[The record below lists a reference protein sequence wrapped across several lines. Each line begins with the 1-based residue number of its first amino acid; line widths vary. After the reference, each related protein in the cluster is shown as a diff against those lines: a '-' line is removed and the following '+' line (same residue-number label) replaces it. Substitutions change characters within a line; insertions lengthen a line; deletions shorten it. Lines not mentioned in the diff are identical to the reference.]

1 MTDRNRHLATKEIP
15 LLNRFNIMG
24 KMAFALALVLVFA
37 IAGTTRFRQKSSG
50 SQPAVKNE
58 IKQIT
63 MSIRQSDEEYLVR
76 YHQNWIG
83 DIPCD
88 EFKLNLPFEDEY
100 RDNDQPTAEDI
111 ASALINVMDMG
122 WDCWFFRRPRELAFE
137 NDTTR
142 LRPDLYLGHFTIR
155 GNEAIAPL
163 HIVWNYKGYKFLNDP
178 AVIKLRF
185 LRPLYGTERAWRPVS
200 EIFWKVDSP
209 QVLLRTLDK
218 IQQERQVE
226 TMASEDAKRMVAPAT
241 MQTAY
246 GHSGSNNDFF
256 DDSILQ
262 RYRRFV
268 TAKSVIHLCTKA
280 AADRYHQH
288 AFKATYNEPYE
299 TRNEYRDNALGYL
312 SYARAMARLLK
323 RPDLTARCLYEKL
336 ALDLETADFAAGK
349 TTLAAAKKQLTQK
362 ELSDPKVGAYLLCA
376 SAMLDAAYDH
386 YEYSIRNL
394 QWGLRLQAGFRDTYL
409 KTESLLMLAKC
420 QYASK
425 RYIESSRTYRL
436 AKSSIVKDSGFP
448 EPISLLPAIG
458 VGINEFNPDGQ
469 LSKARHSQSSIN
481 LMDYEM
487 ISHSAGASYD
497 YEVSDYQK
505 IIALRGLAL
514 SALSTDLSGAWQYCR
529 EALSKSRTLGC
540 LPYEDDLL
548 DDSARIWA
556 SMKRTPQ
563 TTSYA
568 LTFYGQILKASADN
582 LDAAILAKNE
592 PDSINNCR
600 KAAETAESIG
610 FLYYELGQHNR
621 AIANY
626 RIVMNY
632 VKWYE
637 RVNPRDRQW
646 ILQRKVFA
654 QTNIAGSYAAMGAY
668 DKCRLALAE
677 AESNVKLIQ
686 DQTVLTDNLSKI
698 AETNCDLHNLTKARQ
713 QCLEVLMLTR
723 RFKSRSLE
731 AAALYR
737 LGKTEDSSDNPLKAV
752 KYYSEC
758 IAKTDRDDYRAM
770 ALGGLGLMLLQLR
783 QYSSAEKALRQSLQL
798 GKKRGF
804 EYSYTRSLTDLAY
817 FYVQRGQTVKA
828 IPLYREAATRM
839 EKMTSET
846 VNPDLQI
853 QWRTMHHWIYERLFT
868 SLIKTGQVEAAWQ
881 VAEAS
886 RTQKLGEILQSGWG
900 PWEKSL
906 TTQEK
911 SEHDRLYN
919 RIAILHS
926 AIREQERQP
935 ISKTQST
942 DLAKK
947 LEAAEQN
954 LREWEEDKAAKFSN
968 LEGARQTGRVTL
980 SQALSLLP
988 DHKTVVVEYFIAE
1001 QHLYAF
1007 TLRRPNQARKRPLEV
1022 KKLKFNAPALGNKS
1036 LSDSIDEY
1044 RKDIQL
1050 ETADNKECQ
1059 QIAKNLYSFLI
1070 APLEARLSGVHQVVF
1085 IGDGPLLRLPFDTLY
1100 KQDYR
1105 SPLIKSFAVSYAPS
1119 LGFLWQLKR
1128 SSIKAQRD
1136 EKDKSA
1142 LLPLLAMAPFSL
1154 SLEKRGTIESG
1165 ENSGAKA
1172 ARSQSSAALG
1182 PQLDRIR
1189 MTQFNAL
1196 ANSGPEIETVATTFS
1211 GSQNALFYSLQ
1222 GKESTFK
1229 RLASKYRFIHLATHG
1244 EFQDAD
1250 PMSSFIALAPD
1261 RRSSGDDGFL
1271 RADEIAH
1278 LEPKMQADLVVL
1290 SACESGRGKN
1300 RAGEGLLGLNWALF
1314 AGGAKASI
1322 VSLWPIDDLSTNDM
1336 MRVFYLHLRRGES
1349 KSEALRQAQLFVM
1362 NYKRNQPRYWAP
1374 FVFTGLP
1381 EAPKIHSN
1389 GRFDLKHRN

>member
-1 MTDRNRHLATKEIP
+1 MP
-15 LLNRFNIMG
+15 LLNHFTGMG
-24 KMAFALALVLVFA
+24 KTAFALVVVLVFA
-37 IAGTTRFRQKSSG
+37 IAGTTRFRQKSSARH
-50 SQPAVKNE
+50 PAAKSE

-63 MSIRQSDEEYLVR
+63 KSTRQADEEYLVR

-83 DIPCD
+83 NVPCD
-88 EFKLNLPFEDEY
+88 DFKLNLPFEDEY
-100 RDNDQPTAEDI
+100 RNNDQPTAKDI
-111 ASALINVMDMG
+111 ASALMYVMDMG
-122 WDCWFFRRPRELAFE
+122 WDCWFFRRPRDFVFD

-155 GNEAIAPL
+155 GNEATAPL

-185 LRPLYGTERAWRPVS
+185 LRPLYGTDRDWRPVS

-218 IQQERQVE
+218 IQQERQIE
-226 TMASEDAKRMVAPAT
+226 TVASKDMNSMFAPET
-241 MQTAY
+241 MQTSY
-246 GHSGSNNDFF
+246 GHSGSNNNFF
-256 DDSILQ
+256 DSSVLQ

-268 TAKSVIHLCTKA
+268 TANSVIHLCTKA

-288 AFKATYNEPYE
+288 AFTATQNEPYE
-299 TRNEYRDNALGYL
+299 TRNEYRDNALEYL
-312 SYARAMARLLK
+312 LYARAMARLLK
-323 RPDLTARCLYEKL
+323 RPDLNARCLYEKL
-336 ALDLETADFAAGK
+336 ALDLETADFAAAK
-349 TTLAAAKKQLTQK
+349 TTLEAAKKQFTQK
-362 ELSDPKVGAYLLCA
+362 EWGDPKVGAYLLCA
-376 SAMLDAAYDH
+376 SALLDAAYGH
-386 YEYSIRNL
+386 SGNAIRNL
-394 QWGLRLQAGFRDTYL
+394 QWSLRLQARFRDTYL

-420 QYASK
+420 QYVLK
-425 RYIESSRTYRL
+425 HYIESSRTYRL

-448 EPISLLPAIG
+448 EPISLLPASG
-458 VGINEFNPDGQ
+458 VGINEFRPDGQ
-469 LSKARHSQSSIN
+469 LSKARQSQSSIH

-487 ISHSAGASYD
+487 IGHSAGAPHD
-497 YEVSDYQK
+497 YEVSDYQN
-505 IIALRGLAL
+505 IVALRGLAL
-514 SALSTDLSGAWQYCR
+514 SAFSTNLRRAWQYCR
-529 EALSKSRTLGC
+529 EALRDSRTLGC
-540 LPYEDDLL
+540 LPYEDNLL

-556 SMKRTPQ
+556 SMKRNPQ

-568 LTFYGQILKASADN
+568 LTFYGQILKASADKLN
-582 LDAAILAKNE
+582 AAILAKNK
-592 PDSINNCR
+592 PDSIANCR
-600 KAAETAESIG
+600 KAAETAGSIG

-626 RIVMNY
+626 RIMVNY
-632 VKWYE
+632 VNRYE
-637 RVNPRDRQW
+637 RINPSDRQW
-646 ILQRKVFA
+646 ILTRKVFA
-654 QTNIAGSYAAMGAY
+654 QNNIAGFYAAMGAY
-668 DKCRLALAE
+668 DECRLALAE
-677 AESNVKLIQ
+677 AESKVKLIQ
-686 DQTVLTDNLSKI
+686 DQTVLADNLSKI

-713 QCLEVLMLTR
+713 QCLEVLILTR
-723 RFKSRSLE
+723 RSKNRSLE
-731 AAALYR
+731 SAALYR
-737 LGKTEDSSDNPLKAV
+737 LGKIEGSSDNLLKAV

-758 IAKTDRDDYRAM
+758 IVKTDRDDYRAL
-770 ALGGLGLMLLQLR
+770 ALSGLGLMLLQLH

-853 QWRTMHHWIYERLFT
+853 QWRTTHHWIYERLFT

-886 RTQKLGEILQSGWG
+886 RTQKLSEILQSGWG

-911 SEHDRLYN
+911 SEHDNLYN
-919 RIAILHS
+919 RIAILHN

-935 ISKTQST
+935 LSKTQSI
-942 DLAKK
+942 DLSKK
-947 LEAAEQN
+947 LEVAEQN
-954 LREWEEDKAAKFSN
+954 LRAWEEDEAAKFST

-1001 QHLYAF
+1001 QQLYAF
-1007 TLRRPNQARKRPLEV
+1007 TLRRPNQVRQRPLEV
-1022 KKLKFNAPALGNKS
+1022 QTLNFNEPALGNKT
-1036 LSDSIDEY
+1036 LSASIDEY

-1050 ETADNKECQ
+1050 ENADSKECQ
-1059 QIAKNLYSFLI
+1059 QIAKSLYSFLI
-1070 APLEARLSGVHQVVF
+1070 GPLEARLSGARQVVF
-1085 IGDGPLLRLPFDTLY
+1085 IGDGPLLSLPFNTLY
-1100 KQDYR
+1100 KQDYS
-1105 SPLIKSFAVSYAPS
+1105 SPLIKSFAISYAPS
-1119 LGFLWQLKR
+1119 LSFLWQLKR
-1128 SSIKAQRD
+1128 NSIKTQRD
-1136 EKDKSA
+1136 EKDKTA

-1154 SLEKRGTIESG
+1154 SPEKRGTIESG
-1165 ENSGAKA
+1165 ENSGTKA
-1172 ARSQSSAALG
+1172 ARSQSIAALG
-1182 PQLDRIR
+1182 PQMDRIR
-1189 MTQFNAL
+1189 LAQFTPL

-1211 GSQNALFYSLQ
+1211 GSQKALFYSLQ

-1244 EFQDAD
+1244 EFQDDD
-1250 PMSSFIALAPD
+1250 PMSSFVALAPD
-1261 RRSSGDDGFL
+1261 RKPSGDDGLL

-1278 LEPKMQADLVVL
+1278 LDPKMQAELVVL

-1314 AGGAKASI
+1314 AGGAKASL

-1349 KSEALRQAQLFVM
+1349 KEEALRQAQLFVM
-1362 NYKRNQPRYWAP
+1362 NYKRNQPRYWSP

-1381 EAPKIHSN
+1381 EAPKIH
-1389 GRFDLKHRN
+1389 